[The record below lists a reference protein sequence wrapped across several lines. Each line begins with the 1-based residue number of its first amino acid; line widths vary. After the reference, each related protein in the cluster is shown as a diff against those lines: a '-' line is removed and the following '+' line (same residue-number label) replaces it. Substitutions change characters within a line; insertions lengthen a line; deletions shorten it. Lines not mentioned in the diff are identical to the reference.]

1 MARLSTAWQTA
12 QRRGISMG
20 EKGKGPVCMKALTS
34 GEQVISSQCKAAAK
48 QEHLA
53 IQAETMSS
61 RMQINHL
68 VAAYHARYIGLKA
81 PPSSAARRARY
92 IP

>member
-1 MARLSTAWQTA
+1 M
-12 QRRGISMG
+12 
-20 EKGKGPVCMKALTS
+20 
-34 GEQVISSQCKAAAK
+34 ISSQCKAAAK

>member
-1 MARLSTAWQTA
+1 ML
-12 QRRGISMG
+12 
-20 EKGKGPVCMKALTS
+20 
-34 GEQVISSQCKAAAK
+34 SSQCKAAAK

-53 IQAETMSS
+53 KQAEATSR

-68 VAAYHARYIGLKA
+68 VAAYHARYTGLKA